1 MSWLRRSVI
10 AVLGALLVIE
20 AFVAQHF
27 PVVQFVVGIIMLGLI
42 PIDVI
47 VDSLSRPSHDEGEI
61 DRLREVMRKER
72 DDDGAA

>member
-1 MSWLRRSVI
+1 MSWLRRSI
-10 AVLGALLVIE
+10 IGLLGLLLVVE

-47 VDSLSRPSHDEGEI
+47 VDTLMRPSADQGDIEH
-61 DRLREVMRKER
+61 LREVMRQQRE
-72 DDDGAA
+72 DDGAS